1 MTTKRIIDCIGA
13 SDEDIAHLR
22 LLLRTAKIHLRDIW
36 HWGPELKADIVIVD
50 TRSMIGDSA
59 LPRTLQRGIACV
71 QLIEADGQAPE
82 GRYLRK
88 PLRREDLVE
97 LLNGVGKS
105 TIEPL
110 AILTQGDDFFD
121 LDLGE
126 DDHSLNL
133 TDHDLTERDLTER
146 DPPELDIAHRRNE
159 VEREHEEFEAI
170 FRRDPL
176 EHKPQFLMPD
186 QFDSDAGIE
195 YVHETTS
202 RSATRA
208 VAIANPFAREA
219 VAASSIDP
227 SFRRDMEA
235 REIGA
240 TTHAL
245 TDYLGGRLLGG
256 PARIRLPGAP
266 ALVVDPKEQVYHA
279 ESDLRS
285 LEIYVREPLRMDG
298 WERLVNSELIAI
310 RASVPAKPYLRLQWM
325 ARYITSDGYLASH
338 LDPGGSYRLTR
349 WLQLAHDYPRAFRI
363 GGQML
368 NPLRLGELARA
379 SGATMAEVF
388 DVINAYEAIGY
399 VEWKHREIKQR

>member
-1 MTTKRIIDCIGA
+1 MAREQDRLRMTTKRIIDCIGA

-22 LLLRTAKIHLRDIW
+22 LLLRTAKIHLRDVW

-50 TRSMIGDSA
+50 TRSMIGESA
-59 LPRTLQRGIACV
+59 YRRTLERGIACA
-71 QLIEADGQAPE
+71 QLIEADAPAPD
-82 GRYLRK
+82 GRHLRK

-105 TIEPL
+105 SIEPL

-126 DDHSLNL
+126 HDHSG
-133 TDHDLTERDLTER
+133 DLPGRDL
-146 DPPELDIAHRRNE
+146 PELDIAHRRSE
-159 VEREHEEFEAI
+159 VEREHEEFEAM

-186 QFDSDAGIE
+186 QFDNDAGIE
-195 YVHETTS
+195 YVHETTT

-208 VAIANPFAREA
+208 VATTNPFAREEF
-219 VAASSIDP
+219 VLDNVDP

-245 TDYLGGRLLGG
+245 TDYLGGKLLGG
-256 PARIRLPGAP
+256 SARIRLPGAP
-266 ALVVDPKEQVYHA
+266 ALVLDPKEQVYHA
-279 ESDLRS
+279 DSDLRS
-285 LEIYVREPLRMDG
+285 LEIYVREPLRMDA
-298 WERLVNSELIAI
+298 WERLVNSGLLAI
-310 RASVPAKPYLRLQWM
+310 RESTPAKPYSRLLWM

-338 LDPGGSYRLTR
+338 LDPGGTYRLTR
-349 WLQLAHDYPRAFRI
+349 WLELAHDYPRAFRV

-368 NPLRLGELARA
+368 KPLRLDEIARA
-379 SGATMAEVF
+379 SKATIAEVF
-388 DVINAYEAIGY
+388 DVVNAYDAIGY